1 MSGAHALLP
10 SDQFGSSSSSCLQS
24 GLNNIIIYWRSAQI
38 ISLNIYISQRYQDI
52 QKIKWLLAFNE
63 DIFIKKLLAVGLTLI
78 LLDNLSDV
86 WWCKII

>member
-10 SDQFGSSSSSCLQS
+10 SDQFGSSSSIQS

-52 QKIKWLLAFNE
+52 QEIEWLLAFNE
-63 DIFIKKLLAVGLTLI
+63 VIYKESL
-78 LLDNLSDV
+78 
-86 WWCKII
+86 